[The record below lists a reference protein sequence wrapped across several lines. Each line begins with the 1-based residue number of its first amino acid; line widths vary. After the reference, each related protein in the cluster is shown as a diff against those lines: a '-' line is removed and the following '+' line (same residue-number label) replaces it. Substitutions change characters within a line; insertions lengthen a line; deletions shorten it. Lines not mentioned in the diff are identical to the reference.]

1 MTLPL
6 AILDA
11 ISHGSCV
18 SLPTHDGWL
27 VPTEP
32 TLSPCCRAIRAL
44 YIVRQVMEGAS
55 LDYTCRCCECEDA
68 VTVEVA
74 K

>member
-1 MTLPL
+1 VNIPH
-6 AILDA
+6 AVYDA

-44 YIVRQVMEGAS
+44 YIVRQVMTGAS
-55 LDYTCRCCECEDA
+55 LEWDCACVECA
-68 VTVEVA
+68 G
-74 K
+74 